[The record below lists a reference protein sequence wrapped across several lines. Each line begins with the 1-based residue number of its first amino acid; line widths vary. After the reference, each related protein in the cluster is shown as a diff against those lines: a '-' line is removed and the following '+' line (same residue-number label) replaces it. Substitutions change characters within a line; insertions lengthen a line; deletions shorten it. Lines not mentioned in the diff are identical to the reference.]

1 MITVPI
7 HEGKA
12 GVRGQLSLDN
22 PDVARLRG
30 QLSLDNP
37 DVCYA
42 APTQSSC
49 NNSYAATRVLNTQSP
64 LGSIIIFYNII
75 IS

>member
-37 DVCYA
+37 DVA
-42 APTQSSC
+42 M
-49 NNSYAATRVLNTQSP
+49 V
-64 LGSIIIFYNII
+64 
-75 IS
+75 